1 LEGDNAALIVQSLG
15 TLEAAKAA
23 STVSLAVTII
33 LMIQFFLGTFFHKMI
48 GLETVQVLQFAF
60 FSRMMLNLENVFII
74 NALNPLKYSVYGGYT
89 NYQLFFGSDT
99 K

>member
-1 LEGDNAALIVQSLG
+1 MQSQG
-15 TLEAAKAA
+15 TLEAAKGA
-23 STVSLAVTII
+23 STISLIVTII

-48 GLETVQVLQFAF
+48 GLETVQVLQFTF